1 MTPAHRFPVD
11 VLILLV
17 RDGRILLT
25 ERAGDIYLAG
35 HWAVPGGKVDD
46 GETVTQAAA
55 REVAEE
61 VGLTLDPAALQFVGV
76 THHRPPHG
84 DSRVG
89 FAFLAEIDAD
99 TEPANLEPDKCSQL
113 AWHDPS
119 RLPEP
124 TMPYTREIV
133 RLHLDKEVFSEH
145 DWPAERG

>member
-1 MTPAHRFPVD
+1 VTPAHRFPVD
-11 VLILLV
+11 VLILIV

-25 ERAGDIYLAG
+25 KRAGDIYQAG
-35 HWAVPGGKVDD
+35 HWAIPGGKVDD

-61 VGLTLDPAALQFVGV
+61 VGLTVDPDRLQFIGV

-84 DSRVG
+84 DSRIG
-89 FAFLAEIDAD
+89 FGFIAEIDGAA
-99 TEPANLEPDKCSQL
+99 EPANLEPEKCSRL

-119 RLPEP
+119 QLPEP

-133 RLHLDKEVFSEH
+133 RLYLDKEVFSEH
-145 DWPAERG
+145 DWA

>member
-1 MTPAHRFPVD
+1 MVEAAVNEW
-11 VLILLV
+11 
-17 RDGRILLT
+17 GYGNLT
-25 ERAGDIYLAG
+25 RAKSRGSKMFGFKIQ
-35 HWAVPGGKVDD
+35 VDD

-55 REVAEE
+55 REIAEE
-61 VGLTLDPAALQFVGV
+61 VGLTLDPGALQFVGV

-89 FAFLAEIDAD
+89 FAFLAEVDAD
-99 TEPANLEPDKCSQL
+99 AEPVNLEPEKCSRL

-145 DWPAERG
+145 DWPAELG